1 MKHPIFYEIRRWSF
15 GQTDYH
21 SVRVKTQE
29 RKRALTVPLAV
40 GRDAEG
46 TVLQLLRKERII
58 TDLVTNSLRVAAG
71 ESGYRVVMTSDEEVL
86 RRRELHDYG
95 IGELK

>member
-1 MKHPIFYEIRRWSF
+1 MKHPIYYEVRRWSF

-21 SVRVKTQE
+21 SVRVKTRE
-29 RKRALTVPLAV
+29 RNRALTVPLAE
-40 GRDAEG
+40 GRDAES

-58 TDLVTNSLRVAAG
+58 TDLSTNGLRVAAG
-71 ESGYRVVMTSDEEVL
+71 EAGYRVVNMSDEEVL

>member
-1 MKHPIFYEIRRWSF
+1 MKHLIHYEVRRWSF

-29 RKRALTVPLAV
+29 RKRALTVPLAE
-40 GRDAEG
+40 GRDDES

-58 TDLVTNSLRVAAG
+58 TDLTTNGLRVAAG
-71 ESGYRVVMTSDEEVL
+71 ESGRRVVKTEDTEVL
-86 RRRELHDYG
+86 RRQELHDYG